1 MNLGIN
7 CEYVVTEHGKM
18 KGPKAEE
25 IKIKSLSSDKYILY
39 LIIYIRNPIRK
50 VPN

>member
-7 CEYVVTEHGKM
+7 CECVVTEEREHVKM

-25 IKIKSLSSDKYILY
+25 IKIKSLSTGK
-39 LIIYIRNPIRK
+39 
-50 VPN
+50 

>member
-7 CEYVVTEHGKM
+7 CECVVTEERAEHVKM

-25 IKIKSLSSDKYILY
+25 IKIKSLSTGK
-39 LIIYIRNPIRK
+39 
-50 VPN
+50 